1 MNLNEL
7 HNRIERWEDLR
18 TEFKEWPVHSD
29 DLAATLTAFAN
40 TDGGQ
45 LILGVAKDRRI
56 VGVADADRAMQSLDS
71 IAYQSCEP
79 PLTIVQET
87 IQADDGAIVV
97 VVNVPKGAQRPY
109 RTNRGVYYTRTS
121 SGRRQTSRQELLRLF
136 QATESMFY
144 DETPVLR
151 AGVDDID
158 FTSFA
163 RFIERYY
170 SQRPEDFPKTQ
181 LIRNHGFDVA
191 YIFLGFPA

>member
-45 LILGVAKDRRI
+45 LILGVAKARRI
-56 VGVADADRAMQSLDS
+56 VGVTDADRAMQSLDS

-87 IQADDGAIVV
+87 VLADDGAIVV
-97 VVNVPKGAQRPY
+97 IVNVPKGDQRPY

-121 SGRRQTSRQELLRLF
+121 SGRRQTFASG
-136 QATESMFY
+136 
-144 DETPVLR
+144 TPAAVPGHREHVL
-151 AGVDDID
+151 
-158 FTSFA
+158 
-163 RFIERYY
+163 
-170 SQRPEDFPKTQ
+170 
-181 LIRNHGFDVA
+181 
-191 YIFLGFPA
+191 